1 MKLCLHCTYAFFSDG
16 WRCPSCGFEP
26 NYLNGIVLHAS
37 EFINE
42 SEGFKAEYFPK
53 LAELEASN
61 FWFRSRNEL
70 IVWALRKYCPDAL
83 SLLEVGCGTGFVL
96 SGIAKD
102 FVHLDLNG
110 SEIFIEGLSH
120 ATKRLPNVNFMQMD
134 ARKIPFQSA
143 FDVIGAFDVLEHIRE
158 DDDVLEQIYKA
169 LKPGG
174 VLLLS
179 VPQHPW
185 LWSMSDDYA
194 CHVRRYTANE
204 LINKIRSKG
213 FIIERSTSF
222 VSLLLPAMF
231 LSRFKKKKTIEEY
244 DPTAELRLP
253 KVLNRLF
260 YFLMRI
266 EQKIIKSDVDLP
278 FGGSRLVVAR
288 KEL

>member
-1 MKLCLHCTYAFFSDG
+1 MRLCLHCTYAFCSNG

-26 NYLNGIVLHAS
+26 ICLNGVVVHAS

-42 SEGFKAEYFPK
+42 SEGFKAEYFSK
-53 LAELEASN
+53 LSELEASN

-70 IVWALRKYCPDAL
+70 IVWALRKYHPDAL

-96 SGIAKD
+96 SGIEKS
-102 FVHLDLNG
+102 FPQLDLNG
-110 SEIFIEGLSH
+110 SEIFIEGLSY

-143 FDVIGAFDVLEHIRE
+143 FDIIGAFDVLEHIRE
-158 DDDVLEQIYKA
+158 DDDVLEQVYKA
-169 LKPGG
+169 LKPEGI
-174 VLLLS
+174 LLLS

-253 KVLNRLF
+253 KILNRLF

-266 EQKIIKSDVDLP
+266 EQKIIKSGVDLP

-288 KEL
+288 KKL